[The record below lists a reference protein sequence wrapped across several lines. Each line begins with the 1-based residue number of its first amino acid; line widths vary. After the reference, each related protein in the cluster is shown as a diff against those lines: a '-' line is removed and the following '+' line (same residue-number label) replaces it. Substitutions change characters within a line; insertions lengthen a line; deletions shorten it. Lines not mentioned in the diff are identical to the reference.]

1 MKTTTPTTASG
12 EALPRWVD
20 PPDVLAARAK
30 MREIFQR
37 LENLLARQRR
47 QLDER

>member
-1 MKTTTPTTASG
+1 
-12 EALPRWVD
+12 
-20 PPDVLAARAK
+20 VLAARAK

-37 LENLLARQRR
+37 LENLLAQQRR